1 MSQQS
6 YLALLDALAHRSRG
20 LDPRAFREAQSLVV
34 AGRRIDFSF
43 EPNPL
48 DEAESRIVL
57 RCEIARLSEP
67 ASEALCR
74 LLLRANNLWAGTRGA
89 TLGLRGDQ
97 VVIASEYARLAS
109 LNPERL
115 AKIMAG
121 LIEQVNAWATELDDQ
136 PFNRHIP
143 LQHLA

>member
-6 YLALLDALAHRSRG
+6 YLALLDALARRSRG
-20 LDPRAFREAQSLVV
+20 LDPRAFQEAQNLVV

-48 DEAESRIVL
+48 DETESRIVL
-57 RCEIARLSEP
+57 RCEVAHLSEP
-67 ASEALCR
+67 ASETLCR

-89 TLGLRGDQ
+89 TLGLRGDR
-97 VVIASEYARLAS
+97 VVIASEAARLAS
-109 LNPERL
+109 LDPERL
-115 AKIMAG
+115 ASILAG
-121 LIEQVNAWATELDDQ
+121 LIEQANAWAAELDVPASD
-136 PFNRHIP
+136 RHLP